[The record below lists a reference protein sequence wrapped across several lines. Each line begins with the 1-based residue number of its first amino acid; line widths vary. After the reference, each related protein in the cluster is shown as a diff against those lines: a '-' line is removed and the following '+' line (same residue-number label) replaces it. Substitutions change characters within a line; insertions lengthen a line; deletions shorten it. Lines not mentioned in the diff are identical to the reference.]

1 LKFNG
6 LRFTNISILILII
19 ILTLSGIYGLFWTV
33 NGWMFTVHRAA
44 GWGLIA
50 LLPWKIAISFR
61 SLRRGIRPNI
71 NRGLVVLVS
80 LLLAAITLAVL
91 VLALLWK
98 GRFGPEVSWLGQTAI
113 SWHWML
119 ALGLLVPFA
128 IHVWRRWP
136 KPKRVDF
143 TSRRAVLRLAVTGV
157 LGLAG
162 YELVQAL
169 AAWRDQAQS
178 PRRFTGSRRD
188 GDFSGNVFP
197 VTQSFAARPEQTDPQ
212 TWRLRVEGNRNAP
225 LALTYD
231 DLLALPAVEKTA
243 ALDCTLGW
251 YSTQSWRG
259 IPLPDLLARAGI
271 AETPVSVRL
280 ESVTGYAFVLPY
292 AEARNVLLAT
302 HVGGEPLAQE
312 HGFPIRAVVP
322 SRRGWFW
329 VKWLSKIIV
338 EYSYL

>member
-1 LKFNG
+1 MKFNG
-6 LRFTNISILILII
+6 LRFTNISILFLII
-19 ILTLSGIYGLFWTV
+19 ILTLSGIYGLFWTTG
-33 NGWMFTVHRAA
+33 GWMFTVHRAA

-71 NRGLVVLVS
+71 NRGLVVMVS
-80 LLLAAITLAVL
+80 LLLAAAALAVL

-98 GRFGPEVSWLGQTAI
+98 GRFGPEVYWLGQTAI

-143 TSRRAVLRLAVTGV
+143 ASRRAVLRLAITGG

-162 YELVQAL
+162 YGLAQAL
-169 AAWRDQAQS
+169 AAWREQAQA
-178 PRRFTGSRRD
+178 PQRFTGSRRD

-197 VTQSFAARPEQTDPQ
+197 VTQSFAARPEQIDPQ
-212 TWRLRVEGNRNAP
+212 TWRLRVEGGPAGA
-225 LALTYD
+225 LVLTYA
-231 DLLALPAVEKTA
+231 DLLALPGVEKTA

-251 YSTQSWRG
+251 YTTQSWRG
-259 IPLPDLLARAGI
+259 IPMADLLARAGVTG
-271 AETPVSVRL
+271 EPTSVRL
-280 ESVTGYAFVLPY
+280 ESVTGYVFVLPY
-292 AEARNVLLAT
+292 AEARDVLLAT
-302 HVGGEPLAQE
+302 HVGGEPLAPE

-329 VKWLSKIIV
+329 VKWLGKIGV
-338 EYSYL
+338 E